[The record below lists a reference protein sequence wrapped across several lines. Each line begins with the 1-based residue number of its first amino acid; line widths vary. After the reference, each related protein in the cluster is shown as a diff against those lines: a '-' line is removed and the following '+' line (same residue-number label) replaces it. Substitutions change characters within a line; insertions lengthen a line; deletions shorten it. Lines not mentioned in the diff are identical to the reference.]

1 MACNFWWESNFDK
14 RKIHWVNWKKI
25 CKNKEYGGLGF
36 RETFVFN
43 EALLAKQGWKILTQ
57 PHSLVARVFKAKYF
71 PKCNF
76 FDAPMGNKMSYTW
89 RSILQVRW
97 VLKIGCFGPLVMVN
111 RSTFGRIIGSLPKM
125 ASRFGVSKEMA
136 ANTPL

>member
-1 MACNFWWESNFDK
+1 MACNFWWGSNFDK

-76 FDAPMGNKMSYTW
+76 LDAPMGNKMSYTW
-89 RSILQVRW
+89 RSILQARW
-97 VLKIGCFGPLVMVN
+97 VLKKGCFGPLVMVN
-111 RSTFGRIIGSLPKM
+111 MSTFGRIIGSLPKM